1 MPGGPVIKN
10 PHFQSREHE
19 FDPWSGDRS
28 PMPHSVVKKKKKRLA
43 RVWLMKHIREAPVA
57 LIKVN

>member
-1 MPGGPVIKN
+1 MVKN
-10 PHFQSREHE
+10 PHFQGREHK

-28 PMPHSVVKKKKKRLA
+28 PMPHSVVKKKKRLA
-43 RVWLMKHIREAPVA
+43 RVWLMKQVREATVD